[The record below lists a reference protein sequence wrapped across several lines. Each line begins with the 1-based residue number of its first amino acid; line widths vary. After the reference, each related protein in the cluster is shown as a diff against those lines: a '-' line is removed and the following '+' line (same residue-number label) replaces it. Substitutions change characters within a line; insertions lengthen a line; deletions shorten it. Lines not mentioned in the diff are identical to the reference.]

1 MAKKNNKEDWG
12 WLGELMAYVII
23 GAILSIAVRNCKNCS
38 NTSNTDDADTT
49 SVSTSEYGQDYNYD
63 NSSRSNVEE
72 VGRREV
78 RARLYHLIRTSQ
90 GLRWKSNKFIT
101 IEIVFYSD
109 GSAKDTNGRP
119 VRLSTLDDYEYEI
132 SVDNCT
138 ICAFNC
144 ELEILGPF

>member
-1 MAKKNNKEDWG
+1 MAKTNTKDVL
-12 WLGELMAYVII
+12 LGIVYTT
-23 GAILSIAVRNCKNCS
+23 ILVFAFIAVTEKNLKTCS

-90 GLRWKSNKFIT
+90 GLKWKSNKFIT